1 MHSTGKQSVKSK
13 KPSPS
18 PTTAPGEPGRLPRTQ
33 EMGEGSYG
41 GTRDYQTGLR
51 SYLKSANVEKDAYN
65 AAPGSAAEARDME
78 KAEEAGRRHDTKAQK
93 KRKRQIGAFSI
104 AIQTNGATLRL
115 RASRCLAVSAN

>member
-41 GTRDYQTGLR
+41 GTGDYQTGLR
-51 SYLKSANVEKDAYN
+51 SYLKSANVEKDAHN
-65 AAPGSAAEARDME
+65 AAPVALPKHGTWKKPRKQAAAMTP
-78 KAEEAGRRHDTKAQK
+78 GRK
-93 KRKRQIGAFSI
+93 KNAKGK
-104 AIQTNGATLRL
+104 
-115 RASRCLAVSAN
+115 